1 MDFVM
6 NLPKSERG
14 FDAIFTV
21 VDRFSRLV
29 RFVPCY
35 SNVTAVDAGHLFF
48 EHWACRFGA
57 PSKIISDRDPRFLSS
72 FW

>member
-6 NLPKSERG
+6 NLPKSERN

-21 VDRFSRLV
+21 IDRFIRLI

-48 EHWACRFGA
+48 KHIGLVSLEHLPTSVQIVILDF
-57 PSKIISDRDPRFLSS
+57 
-72 FW
+72 